1 MKPTDFQVAGIFP
14 TPIYIAQRE
23 TELDNTVLSATEQKE
38 IEEIIENGMMET
50 NDTHPELR
58 TMSKNKYIFNDG
70 KLKDIKEFCEDHID
84 NYVKEIMN
92 PRDDLEF
99 YITQSWL
106 NFTEPNQFHHRHE
119 HPNSVISGVLYLDTD
134 KDNDTIKFFNP
145 IKYQQLSPEVNS
157 DKYNFY
163 NSSSWWFPVE
173 SGQLIMFPSS
183 TTHQVDNKKGSNTRI
198 SLAFNT
204 FYKGSL
210 GVNRELTEL
219 KL

>member
-1 MKPTDFQVAGIFP
+1 M
-14 TPIYIAQRE
+14 
-23 TELDNTVLSATEQKE
+23 
-38 IEEIIENGMMET
+38 
-50 NDTHPELR
+50 
-58 TMSKNKYIFNDG
+58 
-70 KLKDIKEFCEDHID
+70 
-84 NYVKEIMN
+84 
-92 PRDDLEF
+92 
-99 YITQSWL
+99 
-106 NFTEPNQFHHRHE
+106 
-119 HPNSVISGVLYLDTD
+119 IS
-134 KDNDTIKFFNP
+134 KFFNP
-145 IKYQQLSPEVNS
+145 IKYQQLLPEVNS

-173 SGQLIMFPSS
+173 IGQLIMFPSS

>member
-1 MKPTDFQVAGIFP
+1 MKESSIQNIFP
-14 TPIYIAQRE
+14 TPVYMTNIDRE
-23 TELDNTVLSATEQKE
+23 FTKKELDFVYSQKKHTV
-38 IEEIIENGMMET
+38 N
-50 NDTHPELR
+50 
-58 TMSKNKYIFNDG
+58 NDG
-70 KLKDIKEFCEDHID
+70 NTSTID
-84 NYVKEIMN
+84 NYILNRKELKNIKKLIN
-92 PRDDLEF
+92 IACQDYLDKIICPSNNLQL
-99 YITQSWL
+99 YVTQSWL

-134 KDNDTIKFFNP
+134 KNNDTIKFFNP
-145 IKYQQLSPEVNS
+145 IKYQQLLPEVNS

-204 FYKGSL
+204 FYKGTL
-210 GVNRELTEL
+210 GSNKDLTEL
-219 KL
+219 IL